1 MGALDDLLVGA
12 VEAFP
17 RGRLETLMAQGR
29 PLRVKLGFDPTKS
42 DLHLGHAVVLEGLR
56 RFQQAGHQVV
66 LIIGDFTARIGD
78 PTGKEAARPPL
89 TAAEVAA
96 NARTYLDQLGRVIDL
111 DKAEIHHNASW
122 LEPMDL
128 AGVLRLLGQATVA
141 QMLARD
147 NFARRHERGD
157 AIGLH
162 ELLYPLLQGQDS
174 VEIRADVELGG
185 DDQRFNLLVGR
196 DLQATA
202 GQEPQACVT
211 YALLVGT
218 DGHEKMSKSM
228 GNDIPLTCPPKDMYG
243 RVMSVP
249 DAALPDWWRLASAR
263 GADEVRTVCAELADG
278 SLHPRDAKMRL
289 ARAVVER
296 FHGAE
301 AAGTAE
307 EAFVRRFQ
315 ERALPLEIPDA
326 DAWPAGMPLAPL
338 LVNLGLAATTS
349 DARRLVAQG
358 GVRCHGPEGM
368 IEILGEP
375 TMPVGPERIGHVLQV
390 GKRRFVRFGTPGTA

>member
-17 RGRLETLMAQGR
+17 HGRLEALLAKGK
-29 PLRVKLGFDPTKS
+29 PLRVKLGFDPTRP

-89 TAAEVAA
+89 TADEVAA
-96 NARTYLDQLGRVIDL
+96 NARTYLEQLGLMIDL

-122 LEPMDL
+122 LEKMDL

-147 NFARRHERGD
+147 NFARRHARGD

-196 DLQATA
+196 DLQAAA
-202 GQEPQACVT
+202 GQEQQACVT
-211 YALLVGT
+211 YGLLVGT
-218 DGHEKMSKSM
+218 DGHEKMSKSL
-228 GNDIPLTCPPKDMYG
+228 GNDIPLTCPAEDMYG

-249 DAALPDWWRLASAR
+249 DAALPEWWRLASAR
-263 GADEVRTVCAELADG
+263 GVAEVREVCAALADG
-278 SLHPRDAKMRL
+278 TLHPRDAKMRL
-289 ARAVVER
+289 GRAVVAR

-301 AAGTAE
+301 AAEAAE
-307 EAFVRRFQ
+307 AAFVRRFQ
-315 ERALPLEIPDA
+315 ERALPLDIPVA
-326 DAWPAGMPLAPL
+326 NGWSAGAQLAPL
-338 LVNLGLAATTS
+338 LVKLGLATTTS
-349 DARRLVAQG
+349 DARRLVTQG
-358 GVRCHGPEGM
+358 GVRRHRDEGSA
-368 IEILGEP
+368 EVLSDP
-375 TMPVGPERIGHVLQV
+375 LQVVGPEFAGMVLQA
-390 GKRRFVRFGTPGTA
+390 GKRRFVRLGTPGTA